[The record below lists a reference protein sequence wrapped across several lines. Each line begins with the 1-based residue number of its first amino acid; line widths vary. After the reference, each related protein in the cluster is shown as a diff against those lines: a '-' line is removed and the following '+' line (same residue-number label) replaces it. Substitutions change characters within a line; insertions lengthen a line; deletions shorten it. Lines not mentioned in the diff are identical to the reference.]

1 MSRAWLGAIK
11 QSEIEY
17 PFAVEQ
23 LIVNEEND
31 GYDLVY
37 QSKEK
42 NAIQM
47 FYYLIRKDDFYSG
60 WAGVSDLATKMKPQ
74 ILSLHRKDRDLKK
87 SESDSRRYGEILMA
101 VFSEQMKVVV

>member
-1 MSRAWLGAIK
+1 MITQMSRAWLGAIK

-42 NAIQM
+42 C
-47 FYYLIRKDDFYSG
+47 YSN
-60 WAGVSDLATKMKPQ
+60 VL
-74 ILSLHRKDRDLKK
+74 LF
-87 SESDSRRYGEILMA
+87 DSKG
-101 VFSEQMKVVV
+101 

>member
-1 MSRAWLGAIK
+1 MITQMSRAWLGAIK

-23 LIVNEEND
+23 LIINEEND

-60 WAGVSDLATKMKPQ
+60 WAGVSDLAYKNEALNLKFAQKKIGT
-74 ILSLHRKDRDLKK
+74 LKK
-87 SESDSRRYGEILMA
+87 KSDGRRYGRNSYGCI
-101 VFSEQMKVVV
+101 F